1 MRQAW
6 QMVHSASMS
15 RVAPRMLALAALL
28 LLAVVAARGAT
39 SITLHPLHIGLPA
52 KTTPPPPQSTDPN
65 QPIQGVGAITYGIFL
80 LGIVGLVL
88 AVAAVITLITM
99 IRRRQRVRTLV
110 TPRGN
115 EQQAEGGVGAIGP
128 LVVAGRHALVQ
139 LRRREGGPPSDR
151 VVAAWLSL
159 EEAATETGTER
170 QPHETPTEFVG
181 SVLAGHDVNP
191 DALDQLRRLYGRAR
205 FGRAGVLTDADAEAA
220 GDALD
225 RIIADLEAA
234 R

>member
-1 MRQAW
+1 
-6 QMVHSASMS
+6 MS
-15 RVAPRMLALAALL
+15 RVARSFSRVTPRVLALAALL

-39 SITLHPLHIGLPA
+39 SITLHPLHLGTLSGD
-52 KTTPPPPQSTDPN
+52 TTPPPPQPTLAN
-65 QPIQGVGAITYGIFL
+65 QPIQGVGPLTYLVML
-80 LGIVGLVL
+80 LGIVGLLL
-88 AVAAVITLITM
+88 AVAAVITLISVFH
-99 IRRRQRVRTLV
+99 RRRRVRAMV
-110 TPRGN
+110 TPHD
-115 EQQAEGGVGAIGP
+115 AELHGDGGVGHVGP
-128 LVVAGRHALVQ
+128 LVVAGRRALAQ

-159 EEAATETGTER
+159 EQAATETGTER

-181 SVLAGHDVNP
+181 SVLAGHAVSP
-191 DALDQLRRLYGRAR
+191 EALDELRRLYGRAR

-220 GDALD
+220 GDALH

>member
-1 MRQAW
+1 
-6 QMVHSASMS
+6 
-15 RVAPRMLALAALL
+15 
-28 LLAVVAARGAT
+28 VVAARGAT
-39 SITLHPLHIGLPA
+39 SITLHPLRLDVRND
-52 KTTPPPPQSTDPN
+52 TTPPPLPPPGNQS
-65 QPIQGVGAITYGIFL
+65 IRGVGGVTYVIIL

-88 AVAAVITLITM
+88 AVAAVITVIAM
-99 IRRRQRVRTLV
+99 IHRRARVRSMV
-110 TPRGN
+110 APHGS
-115 EQQAEGGVGAIGP
+115 EPHSEGGVGHIGP
-128 LVVAGRHALVQ
+128 LVVAGRRALAQ

-159 EEAATETGTER
+159 EQAATETGTER

-181 SVLAGHDVNP
+181 SVLAGHAVSP
-191 DALDQLRRLYGRAR
+191 DALDELRRLYGRAR
-205 FGRAGVLTDADAEAA
+205 FGRAGVLTDADADAA

>member
-1 MRQAW
+1 
-6 QMVHSASMS
+6 MS

-39 SITLHPLHIGLPA
+39 SITLQPLHLGMLGE
-52 KTTPPPPQSTDPN
+52 TTPPPPQPTQPQ
-65 QPIQGVGAITYGIFL
+65 QPIQGVSPLTYAVLL

-88 AVAAVITLITM
+88 AVAAVITLLSM
-99 IRRRQRVRTLV
+99 IRRHHRVRSLV
-110 TPRGN
+110 APRGN
-115 EQQAEGGVGAIGP
+115 EKYAEGGVGDIGP
-128 LVVAGRHALVQ
+128 MVVAGRRALAQ

-181 SVLAGHDVNP
+181 SVLAGHDVSP
-191 DALDQLRRLYGRAR
+191 EALDRLRRLYGRAR
-205 FGRAGVLTDADAEAA
+205 FGCAGVLTDADADAA